1 MGETGEVDGGLRPWV
16 LHVDLDQFIAA
27 VEVLRRPELAGVP
40 LIVGGRGDPRE
51 RAVVST
57 ASYEARA
64 VGVGSGMSLRLA
76 ARKAPSAVILPVD
89 AAAYEAASAQVMGAL
104 RGMDGAVVEV
114 LGWDEAFVGVRTGDP
129 EAFARRVQAEVLAAT
144 RLHCSVGI
152 GDNKI
157 RAKIATGFGKP
168 RGVFRLT
175 AATWFEVMGH
185 RPTIELW
192 GVGPRIS
199 ARLAQHGI
207 GTVAELADA
216 DLAVLVGEFGPR
228 MGTWYAALGR
238 GQGSAVVDDT
248 PWVARG
254 HGRER
259 TFQRDLTEPG
269 QVDEAIR
276 QLVGEVLA
284 DVAREGR
291 PAVRLT
297 LKVRYTPFFTKT
309 FSRTLPEPTTDAA
322 VILAETLTLVAKRQP
337 GRPIRLL
344 GLRAEMTM
352 PELDP
357 AEHAP

>member
-1 MGETGEVDGGLRPWV
+1 MGQTGGVDGVLRPWV

-27 VEVLRRPELAGVP
+27 VEVLRRPQLAGVP
-40 LIVGGRGDPRE
+40 LIVGGRGDPRQ

-64 VGVGSGMSLRLA
+64 FGVGSGMPLRLA

-89 AAAYEAASAQVMGAL
+89 AAAYEAASAQVMAVL
-104 RGMDGAVVEV
+104 RGIGGAVVEV

-129 EAFARRVQAEVLAAT
+129 AAFARRVQAEVLAAT

-175 AATWFEVMGH
+175 AANWFNVMGH

-199 ARLAQHGI
+199 ARLATHGI
-207 GTVAELADA
+207 ATVAELANA
-216 DLAVLVGEFGPR
+216 DLAVLVAEFGPR
-228 MGTWYAALGR
+228 TGAGYADLGR
-238 GQGSAVVDDT
+238 GHGSAVVDDT

-259 TFQRDLTEPG
+259 TFQRDLTEPE

-276 QLVGEVLA
+276 QLVDQVLA
-284 DVAREGR
+284 DIAGEGR

-297 LKVRYTPFFTKT
+297 IKVRYTPFFTKT

-322 VILAETLTLVAKRQP
+322 VILAQTLTLLAKRQA

-344 GLRAEMTM
+344 GLRVEMTM
-352 PELDP
+352 PEPDP
-357 AEHAP
+357 AERTP